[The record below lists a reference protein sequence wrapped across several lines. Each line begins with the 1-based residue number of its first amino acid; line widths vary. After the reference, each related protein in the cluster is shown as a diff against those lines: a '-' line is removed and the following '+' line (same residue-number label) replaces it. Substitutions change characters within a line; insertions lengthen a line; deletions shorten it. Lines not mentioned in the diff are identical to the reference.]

1 MAIQIALKTSN
12 KLHLNIYI
20 YDTSHMY
27 PNNCLITIDIAAKK
41 RVGKKIMIDLEL
53 YMTSKDFAYSCN

>member
-1 MAIQIALKTSN
+1 MNLRQMAIQIALKTSN

-53 YMTSKDFAYSCN
+53 